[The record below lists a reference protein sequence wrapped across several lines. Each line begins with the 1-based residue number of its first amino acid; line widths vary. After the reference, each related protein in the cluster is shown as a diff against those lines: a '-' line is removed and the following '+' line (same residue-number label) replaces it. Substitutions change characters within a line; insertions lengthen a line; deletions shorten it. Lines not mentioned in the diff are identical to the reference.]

1 MDVRRPAVMGQF
13 YPDSIADL
21 RSNIEECFL
30 HSLGPGQFPPTPEKE
45 EIFGAIVPHA
55 GYTYSGPVAANAY
68 YALSSLDIPETAIIL
83 GPNHWGIG
91 SSVAVA
97 YKSLWE
103 TPLGK
108 LEVDSDA
115 AKELVKF
122 SMIVDQDN
130 SAHKQDHCL
139 EVQLPFLQYIYGNG
153 FKILPIIMAIQDRT
167 TSVELGNA
175 IVEVA
180 KSRKTQILASSD
192 FTHYESHNSA
202 VMKDSKL
209 IKAILSLN
217 ISDYYGVLDRLKV
230 SVCGHGAISAVM
242 TAVKKLGAKEGRL
255 LKYATSGD
263 VTGNKSAVVG
273 YSSIIFV

>member
-1 MDVRRPAVMGQF
+1 MGVRRPAVMGQF
-13 YPDSIADL
+13 YPDSITDL

-30 HSLGPGQFPPTPEKE
+30 HPLGPGQFPPTPEKE
-45 EIFGAIVPHA
+45 EILGAIVPHA
-55 GYTYSGPVAANAY
+55 GYTYSGHVAANAY
-68 YALSSLDIPETAIIL
+68 YALSSSAIPETTIIL

-97 YKSLWE
+97 YKGIWE

-153 FKILPIIMAIQDRT
+153 FKILPIIMAIQDRV
-167 TSVELGNA
+167 TSVDLGNA